1 VSYKTFRLPLWVLVV
16 VALAI
21 GVWGVYERFTAGH
34 EGAAYG
40 SYVVWGLWV
49 AMYLYFVELAA
60 GAHLF
65 ATMELISGYEPFK
78 RMYRMALAVASVAII
93 GGLTHIWFDLGKP
106 ERFLE
111 VYLRPNPS
119 SVMAFMV
126 WAYTSFLL
134 VVLAQVVIEF
144 RPDWMKFLGKPYPD
158 QVRTRDRKIL
168 RVLTILSVPMTL
180 AFSGG
185 VGALFGVQAAR
196 PYWHI
201 GMFPIAFIVTALV
214 SGAGIMTFLGAF
226 FVPNRDEKHNALMR
240 ALKRLLAIF
249 LVVEVLFTFADY
261 SVSLYGGVPQNV
273 EAIMQVLTGTY
284 WWGFWFIQVLIGMV
298 IPFII
303 LVVPSLSRNTT
314 LVGLA
319 GIMVVFG
326 FTVVR
331 LNAVLP
337 ALTVPEIEALRSAF
351 SDPRLEFTYFPSL
364 MELAVTIGIS
374 GLVTGLFLFAYERF
388 PLLKSEVA

>member
-1 VSYKTFRLPLWVLVV
+1 MSYKTFRLPLWALVV

-21 GVWGVYERFTAGH
+21 GAWGLYERIIVGH

-65 ATMELISGYEPFK
+65 ATMEFISGYKPFL
-78 RMYRMALAVASVAII
+78 RLYRMALTVALAAIM

-106 ERFLE
+106 ERFWE
-111 VYLRPNPS
+111 VYTRPNPS

-126 WAYTSFLL
+126 WAYTAFFIIVLVQLFL
-134 VVLAQVVIEF
+134 EF
-144 RPDWMKFLGKPYPD
+144 RPEWMKMLGKAYPD
-158 QVRTRDRKIL
+158 PVKTRDRKIL
-168 RVLTILSVPMTL
+168 RVLMILSVPMTL

-185 VGALFGVQAAR
+185 VGALFGVQGAR
-196 PYWHI
+196 PYWHV

-214 SGAGIMTFLGAF
+214 SGAAIMTFLAAF
-226 FVPNRDEKHNALMR
+226 FVPNHHEDHTALMQ
-240 ALKRLLAIF
+240 ALKRMLAIL
-249 LVVEVLFTFADY
+249 LVVEALFVFADY
-261 SVSLYGGVPQNV
+261 SVSLYGALPPNV
-273 EAIMQVLTGTY
+273 EAVMQVLAGPY
-284 WWGFWFIQVLIGMV
+284 WWAFWIIQVLIGMIV
-298 IPFII
+298 PFLI

-319 GIMVVFG
+319 GLMVVFG

-337 ALTVPEIEALRSAF
+337 ALTVPEIEALRGAF
-351 SDPRLEFTYFPSL
+351 TDPRLEFTYFPSM
-364 MELAVTIGIS
+364 MEWALTIGIT
-374 GLVTGLFLFAYERF
+374 GFVTAVFLFAYERF